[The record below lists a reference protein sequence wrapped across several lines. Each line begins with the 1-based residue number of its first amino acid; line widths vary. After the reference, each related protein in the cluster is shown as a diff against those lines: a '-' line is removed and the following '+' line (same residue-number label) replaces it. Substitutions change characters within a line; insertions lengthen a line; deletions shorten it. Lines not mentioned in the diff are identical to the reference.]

1 VLKFKRK
8 FWRLKVN
15 SAFKGLMAIYSLN
28 ISVNMPFTPFDIQ
41 QEEKLNRTDISILLK
56 MCSILSLSAIYSSSN
71 DDARL
76 ALNQYTKIIMHI
88 TTSI

>member
-1 VLKFKRK
+1 MGL
-8 FWRLKVN
+8 N
-15 SAFKGLMAIYSLN
+15 SAFKGLMATYYLN

-41 QEEKLNRTDISILLK
+41 QEEKLNRTDISVLLRTY
-56 MCSILSLSAIYSSSN
+56 SILSLSAIYSSSN

-76 ALNQYTKIIMHI
+76 AVNQYTKIIMHI

>member
-1 VLKFKRK
+1 MGL
-8 FWRLKVN
+8 N
-15 SAFKGLMAIYSLN
+15 SAFKGLMATYYLN

-41 QEEKLNRTDISILLK
+41 QEEKLNRTDISVLLK
-56 MCSILSLSAIYSSSN
+56 TYSILSLSAIYSSSN

-76 ALNQYTKIIMHI
+76 AVNQYTKIIMHI